1 LKNDFLE
8 IFRLKVAALMRAYV
22 EQTKIFIVEN
32 RMMGM
37 DNAALKQLKEKEFS
51 RWNFNREKLSK
62 DIKREA
68 AGLVNK
74 LFITAYLRGI
84 VK

>member
-1 LKNDFLE
+1 MKNDFLE
-8 IFRLKVAALMRAYV
+8 IFRLKAAALMRAYV

-37 DNAALKQLKEKEFS
+37 DAKALKALKEKEFS
-51 RWNFNREKLSK
+51 RWTFNREKLNK
-62 DIKREA
+62 DIKREV

-74 LFITAYLRGI
+74 LFITAYLQGI